1 MFKGTS
7 QPGCEGNDA
16 GGFCSHMLAN
26 DFYVESIN
34 PANIFG
40 ATRCRDF
47 NDIRNRNCVASGP
60 SRRLGGEPVF
70 DGPSDPG
77 SVYFLATHAARP
89 FAQGPR

>member
-1 MFKGTS
+1 MSQGTS
-7 QPGCEGNDA
+7 QPGCEGMDV

-34 PANIFG
+34 PANVFG

-47 NDIRNRNCVASGP
+47 DDIRTRNCVSSGQ

-70 DGPSDPG
+70 DGPSVPG
-77 SVYFLATHAARP
+77 SVFFLATHAARP